1 MPKKGGKKSKGLSFA
16 APSHCVNVFGVAP
29 GALLVTPAGC
39 EVKVVGMGD
48 KDENLYALFPG
59 NYTTALGDA
68 DGTPLADC
76 EGLLRAGYSMNRR
89 YICEMVHII
98 DGKRVFDPK
107 VPLEHEVTE
116 FASSSEMTSKL
127 LNELFSAAHVPA
139 QQLQDLSLL
148 SGVRVC
154 MRGRVHKRGR
164 ERARMRERESERE
177 REREKA
183 RARES
188 ESERARERERA
199 RARESECKR
208 VRERESERERE
219 LESESES
226 KTEQERE
233 RARARESENERE
245 QDRERE
251 SKSERERERERE
263 KDKERERHRET

>member
-1 MPKKGGKKSKGLSFA
+1 MPNKGGQNSKGLSFA
-16 APSHCVNVFGVAP
+16 EPSHCVNVFGVAP

-48 KDENLYALFPG
+48 KDEKLYALFPG

-76 EGLLRAGYSMNRR
+76 EGLLNAGYSMNRR
-89 YICEMVHII
+89 YIREMVHII

-107 VPLEHEVTE
+107 VPIEHEATE

-127 LNELFSAAHVPA
+127 LNELFSAAHVHA

-154 MRGRVHKRGR
+154 VRGRVQKRGR
-164 ERARMRERESERE
+164 ERARTRERESERE

-208 VRERESERERE
+208 VRERERARARDR
-219 LESESES
+219 
-226 KTEQERE
+226 KRKQD
-233 RARARESENERE
+233 RARARESKSEGERE
-245 QDRERE
+245 RKRARERE
-251 SKSERERERERE
+251 RDQERERERERE
-263 KDKERERHRET
+263 RKREKERDMERHRET